1 MKLDDVM
8 VDLFNCDKSERRR
21 ILQETIYQVKWKNM
35 RKVERQNIREKSMIH
50 RGAPK
55 TEVIEND

>member
-21 ILQETIYQVKWKNM
+21 ILKETIYQVK
-35 RKVERQNIREKSMIH
+35 
-50 RGAPK
+50 
-55 TEVIEND
+55 